1 MDANLNKVQRSK
13 TRVKVADARYL
24 PSDLFVDPNNTPKYR
39 GGGFEFES
47 DVVDIQALIET
58 AVEDSSA
65 VDAALET
72 LLVSKIGSD
81 AETQAAIDTY
91 VEAADLDTTGDWS
104 FGADVTLS
112 EDLVFTE
119 TVSSPATS
127 STMTLVQK
135 QLVHTVEQG
144 ATEVL
149 PINVPD
155 GSLIMSAEILVST
168 ALAFTTGTA
177 VTATWTNSTQQIGGT
192 DALAAKN
199 SKVTAF
205 YNANAESAIA
215 TGTPE
220 TITLTADAGTVD
232 SGVVVVIVR
241 YWTLSGIADVA

>member
-1 MDANLNKVQRSK
+1 MDANTKNLISRIPD
-13 TRVKVADARYL
+13 TFRYL
-24 PSDLFVDPNNTPKYR
+24 PKSLFIKNVTKYL
-39 GGGFEFES
+39 GGGFTKND
-47 DVVDIQALIET
+47 DVVDLYEDVIED
-58 AVEDSSA
+58 AIANSSV

-72 LLVSKIGSD
+72 LLVDKIGSD

-91 VEAADLDTTGDWS
+91 VEAADLDITGDWS
-104 FGADVTLS
+104 FAGSTVVS
-112 EDLVFTE
+112 EDLAFTE
-119 TVSSPATS
+119 TVANPATS

-149 PINVPD
+149 PIDVPD
-155 GSLIMSAEILVST
+155 DALIVSAEILVST

-199 SKVTAF
+199 SKVSAF
-205 YNANAESAIA
+205 YDANAESAIA

-232 SGVVVVIVR
+232 SGEVVVIVR